1 VTPSGDNGNEMSPTW
16 LLDDETIEAIVAGDE
31 VDARF
36 DRIVA
41 FARQVEAMGDRAAPA
56 PTPVL
61 RTVLAGSA
69 AEAATLEVP
78 AVDATLDAWSP
89 ADLEPGAPAD
99 PTVVDLAGR
108 RRWRERPGGRTAT
121 AAKLAGL
128 GVAAKVGLGTSM
140 AFAGFVGAGAAGVL
154 PAQATEHVRGAI
166 EVVTPVDFGDD
177 DPPDTITTGED
188 PAGSGDRVS
197 GVPRESD
204 GLPGAGG
211 DVSGESPGPGRP
223 PVLRGEGNDGQ
234 DRPRDTRPPS
244 TAPGRHTPPAPPAP
258 PHEGDRTP
266 TTSRSGPADDQ
277 GDDGGEGDDDE
288 EDDEDDDGEGGV
300 SGSGNGTG
308 NANAPGQRR
317 TTTTTTSPPTTTTT
331 TIPPPATGGG

>member
-1 VTPSGDNGNEMSPTW
+1 VTPRGDNGNEMSPAW

-41 FARQVEAMGDRAAPA
+41 FARQVEALGDRAAPP

-61 RTVLAGSA
+61 QAMLVGSP
-69 AEAATLEVP
+69 AEVARLEVP

-89 ADLEPGAPAD
+89 ADLEPDPPAD
-99 PTVVDLAGR
+99 PTVVDLASR
-108 RRWRERPGGRTAT
+108 RRWRERPGGLTAT

-140 AFAGFVGAGAAGVL
+140 AFAVFVGAGAAGVL
-154 PAQATEHVRGAI
+154 PAQATAHVRGAI
-166 EVVTPVDFGDD
+166 EVVTPVDFGED

-197 GVPRESD
+197 GGPRESD

-234 DRPRDTRPPS
+234 DQPRDTRPPP
-244 TAPGRHTPPAPPAP
+244 TAPGQHTPPTAPTA
-258 PHEGDRTP
+258 PHEGGRPP
-266 TTSRSGPADDQ
+266 TTSQGGPADDQ

-288 EDDEDDDGEGGV
+288 EGDEDDGEV
-300 SGSGNGTG
+300 SGNGHG
-308 NANAPGQRR
+308 NGQQRR
-317 TTTTTTSPPTTTTT
+317 TTTTTTAPTTTPTT
-331 TIPPPATGGG
+331 ATSTAPPPVTGGG